1 MIQIETD
8 SFFTMGKRHFIC
20 EDYVLTSADGK
31 TVFLSD
37 GCSSSPHTDIGA
49 RFLCLCGM
57 KAIESCRHLATTKA
71 VSAYL
76 ELGLSTIMEA
86 GDLIDKFSEIPKE
99 ALDATLI
106 TAFVSEHNSYVY
118 IYMYGDGNIALR
130 FKDGPII
137 VNNYS
142 FLDSAPYYL
151 NYQLPINQSRLTAY
165 RKAMAE
171 QKVLTHSEII
181 GGKVGNIEKL
191 EQDSPIICRIDTNN
205 LEMVAIM
212 SDGVESFSGINTEG
226 CIPVY
231 EVITELLN
239 FKTTKGQFVK
249 RTARAAIKRYAK
261 DQVYHSDDLSVAVML
276 FGEEKDGSP

>member
-37 GCSSSPHTDIGA
+37 GCSSSPNTDIGA

-57 KAIESCRHLATTKA
+57 KAIEGYKHLAATKI

-76 ELGLSTIMEA
+76 ELGLSTITEA
-86 GDLIDKFSEIPKE
+86 GDLIEKFPEIPKE

-106 TAFVSEHNSYVY
+106 TAFVSEDNSYVY
-118 IYMYGDGNIALR
+118 VCIYGDGNVALK
-130 FKDGPII
+130 FKDRPIT

-142 FLDSAPYYL
+142 FLGSAPYYL
-151 NYQLPINQSRLTAY
+151 NYSLPINHSRLEAY
-165 RKAMAE
+165 REAMAG
-171 QKVLTHSEII
+171 QNTLTHSEII
-181 GGKVGNIEKL
+181 GEVRKIKTRKH
-191 EQDSPIICRIDTNN
+191 DSPVICKVNTND

-212 SDGVESFSGINTEG
+212 SDGVESFSNMNTGEAV
-226 CIPVY
+226 PVY
-231 EVITELLN
+231 EAITELLN

-249 RTARAAIKRYAK
+249 RTARAAVKRYAK
-261 DQVYHSDDLSVAVML
+261 DQIYHSDDLSVAVML
-276 FGEEKDGSP
+276 FEEGKDGSP